1 MKFRINGRLG
11 LPRAVAFQRCEVRP
25 RVCFEVLCREMRTLT
40 ACDTKTPHGV
50 DLLSFAIPVA
60 LFFMTNLVALAQ
72 SIPPG
77 RRAGP
82 GQTAPLRT
90 HHKLKRP
97 SLLTPS
103 KAPTLQEPYQPFTPR
118 ESFHRFTS
126 NTTDPVNLVGGVFDA
141 ALGTAPNRPKEYGPH
156 WGGFA
161 DRYGIGVT
169 SSVTENALEAGA
181 DIILREDPR
190 YFRVPDRPFKA
201 RVGNVLRFTFVARGG
216 RGNLRPAYARY
227 TTIFGS
233 NFLSNT
239 WRVQSEANAHD
250 ALLRT
255 SEDFGGRLASNAFQE
270 FWPDV
275 KRRLFHIHH

>member
-1 MKFRINGRLG
+1 M
-11 LPRAVAFQRCEVRP
+11 
-25 RVCFEVLCREMRTLT
+25 
-40 ACDTKTPHGV
+40 
-50 DLLSFAIPVA
+50 
-60 LFFMTNLVALAQ
+60 
-72 SIPPG
+72 
-77 RRAGP
+77 
-82 GQTAPLRT
+82 
-90 HHKLKRP
+90 
-97 SLLTPS
+97 
-103 KAPTLQEPYQPFTPR
+103 
-118 ESFHRFTS
+118 
-126 NTTDPVNLVGGVFDA
+126 
-141 ALGTAPNRPKEYGPH
+141 
-156 WGGFA
+156 
-161 DRYGIGVT
+161 T